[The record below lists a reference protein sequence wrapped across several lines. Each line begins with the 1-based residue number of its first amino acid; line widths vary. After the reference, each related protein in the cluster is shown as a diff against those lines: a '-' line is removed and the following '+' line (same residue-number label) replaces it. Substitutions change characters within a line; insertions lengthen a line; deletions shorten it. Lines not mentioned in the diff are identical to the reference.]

1 MLANAT
7 KGEDGN
13 AAQWRPDDEYA
24 SEVLFDVISSRS
36 ALSGPGNDGQR
47 FAHLQ
52 SIIHTD
58 AGREEFG
65 RGMTTSWW
73 RIVDE
78 PDAFPP
84 ELWQLFLQSI
94 LTALEGK
101 VPAGLRGHDMEEAHY
116 RRGYATVAT
125 EVGGGQP
132 RGETVRGR
140 RARRS
145 GACKS
150 ESSSATR
157 DRQMA
162 RSHRLLHRLRH
173 RIAVLAKVAN
183 CVPALTPLVAKC
195 YGSRPADV
203 FFRMD
208 SGETRTITCSS
219 GVQQRDPMEPAMF
232 CLALRPGLK
241 RFQEEFE
248 GEGIEAFAYMGDVSL
263 GLVGATA
270 NTVRVFL
277 CLPPARV
284 RSH

>member
-1 MLANAT
+1 MRQFGVA
-7 KGEDGN
+7 
-13 AAQWRPDDEYA
+13 
-24 SEVLFDVISSRS
+24 V
-36 ALSGPGNDGQR
+36 PGGVEHIR
-47 FAHLQ
+47 L
-52 SIIHTD
+52 
-58 AGREEFG
+58 
-65 RGMTTSWW
+65 
-73 RIVDE
+73 
-78 PDAFPP
+78 
-84 ELWQLFLQSI
+84 
-94 LTALEGK
+94 
-101 VPAGLRGHDMEEAHY
+101 
-116 RRGYATVAT
+116 
-125 EVGGGQP
+125 
-132 RGETVRGR
+132 
-140 RARRS
+140 RARTQPETANWLVLTDCCNAFNTVSR
-145 GACKS
+145 
-150 ESSSATR
+150 T
-157 DRQMA
+157 
-162 RSHRLLHRLRH
+162 
-173 RIAVLAKVAN
+173 AVLAEVAN
-183 CVPALTPLVAKC
+183 CMPALTPLVAKC